1 MPSMPYDDDCVY
13 GSVPMPY
20 RNPESC
26 VTMPDFETVRRA
38 AQLRSSPH
46 LCAPHKDPY
55 SSSTPVVVDGCSRAG
70 LEPGAE

>member
-46 LCAPHKDPY
+46 LCTA
-55 SSSTPVVVDGCSRAG
+55 
-70 LEPGAE
+70 